1 MEFFMDEGRL
11 WRKDSHGAHKLIV
24 WPEQRLDIMCQ
35 AHDDIGH
42 KGIYST
48 HALVSE
54 RFWWPQLLANIV
66 WFVRTCHLCQVHQ
79 TRQALIPPVVA
90 TPAPLFAKVYMDT
103 MYMPPS
109 GGYKF
114 IVQARCS
121 LISYPEFHMLC
132 VESAKTLG
140 DWIYED
146 ILCHWGS
153 LREIVTDN
161 GSAFLKATDYLSK

>member
-1 MEFFMDEGRL
+1 MR
-11 WRKDSHGAHKLIV
+11 
-24 WPEQRLDIMCQ
+24 Q

-42 KGIYST
+42 KGIYSIR
-48 HALVSE
+48 ALVSE
-54 RFWWPQLLANIV
+54 QFWWPQLPADIV

-103 MYMPPS
+103 KYMPPS

-114 IVQARCS
+114 VIQVRCS
-121 LISYPEFHMLC
+121 LISYPEFRMLR
-132 VESAKTLG
+132 VESAKSLG

-146 ILCHWGS
+146 ILCRWGS

-161 GSAFLKATDYLSK
+161 GLAFLKAMVYLSKQYHIDHIRISGYNSRANGIIERPDFDV